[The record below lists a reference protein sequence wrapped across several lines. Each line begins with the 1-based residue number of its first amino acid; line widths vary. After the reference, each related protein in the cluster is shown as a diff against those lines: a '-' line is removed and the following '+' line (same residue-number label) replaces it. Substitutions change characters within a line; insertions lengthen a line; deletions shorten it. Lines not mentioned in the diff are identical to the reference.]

1 MISINT
7 NLSSFIIQSNLKT
20 STNGLNQ
27 AIERMTTG
35 FKLNHAKDNATNFSI
50 STSITTKLGAY
61 NTAEE
66 NAMMGLDMVQTA
78 SSSIQQMSNL
88 VSHLRSLTIESKNGT
103 LGTEALNAL
112 NSEASAI
119 IEELLRIQNS
129 TQYNGIYLL
138 NGNKSPNATTQPS
151 DAKFIKK
158 VEKYDT
164 TTMTK
169 LSDVSRYDV
178 LDAGTYS
185 ISTIDELDQLSYMN
199 NRGRIN
205 ANTEFVL
212 ANNIVFDGNELF
224 SPIGTDAHPFIAKFN
239 GNGYVI
245 ENLRINSSSKYAGL
259 FGCVQSSIIKNVGL
273 ENVAIDSSAS
283 GSLSGTGGLIG
294 GAIKVKTVIE
304 NCYTTGNISSTNGYT
319 GGLVGVCI
327 YADISSCYS
336 TCNISGNK
344 YVGGLAG
351 GYVLNSGNVEN
362 SCFAGTVEGDD
373 YVGGMFGNAMVN
385 NFNNCYVNGKVIG
398 KNSHCNGFVGG
409 NANYTR
415 FENSYVTQN
424 SGLKKSGLKNQELLS
439 NTKLNHLI
447 KTGALPDYQNIAPIL
462 ELNLQIGIN
471 DENVSTLPIL
481 FNTIDIEY
489 LQNLDLS
496 DNDALDIIDEVL
508 NDLNCKNVSLGAF
521 ENRLMSAIESIG
533 VSIDNLT
540 STQSTIRD
548 ADIANLSSEYIRNQ
562 ILQQAAATLLATA
575 NQTPAIALQLL

>member
-35 FKLNHAKDNATNFSI
+35 FKLNHAKDNAANFSI

-88 VSHLRSLTIESKNGT
+88 VSNLRSLTLESKNGT

-164 TTMTK
+164 TTTTK
-169 LSDVSRYDV
+169 LSDVSEDDV

-185 ISTIDELDQLSYMN
+185 ISTTDELIKLSRMN
-199 NRGRIN
+199 NRGKIN

-224 SPIGTDAHPFIAKFN
+224 SPIGTSENPFIANFN

-245 ENLRINSSSKYAGL
+245 ENLRINSSSNYVGL
-259 FGCVQSSIIKNVGL
+259 FGDVNGNNTIKNVGL
-273 ENVAIDSSAS
+273 ENVAIDSS
-283 GSLSGTGGLIG
+283 GSCTGGLIG
-294 GAIKVKTVIE
+294 RISGQNGTYTVIE
-304 NCYTTGNISSTNGYT
+304 NCYTTGNISNTSAYT
-319 GGLVGVCI
+319 GGLVGLDFFG
-327 YADISSCYS
+327 DISSCYS
-336 TCNISGNK
+336 TCEISGNGH
-344 YVGGLAG
+344 VGGLLGSAFIST
-351 GYVLNSGNVEN
+351 LNIEN
-362 SCFAGTVEGDD
+362 SCFAGSVKGKD
-373 YVGGMFGNAMVN
+373 YVGGMVGAGVLV
-385 NFNNCYVNGKVIG
+385 NFNNCYVNGKVKG
-398 KNSHCNGFVGG
+398 ANRRNGFVGG

-424 SGLKKSGLKNQELLS
+424 SGLKKSGLNNQELLS

-471 DENVSTLPIL
+471 DENASTLPIL
-481 FNTIDIEY
+481 FNTVDIEY

-508 NDLNCKNVSLGAF
+508 NDLNCKNVSLGAL

>member
-35 FKLNHAKDNATNFSI
+35 FKLNHAKDNAANFSI

-66 NAMMGLDMVQTA
+66 NAMMGLDLVQTA

-151 DAKFIKK
+151 NAKFIKK

-164 TTMTK
+164 TTTTK
-169 LSDVSRYDV
+169 LSDVSEDDV

-185 ISTIDELDQLSYMN
+185 ISTTDELFKLSKMN
-199 NRGRIN
+199 NSGKIN

-212 ANNIVFDGNELF
+212 ANNIVFDGNESF
-224 SPIGTDAHPFIAKFN
+224 SPIGTYANPFIANFN

-245 ENLRINSSSKYAGL
+245 ENLRINSSSDYIGL
-259 FGCVQSSIIKNVGL
+259 FGNVESEMIKNVGL
-273 ENVAIDSSAS
+273 ENVAIDSS
-283 GSLSGTGGLIG
+283 GSCTGGLIG
-294 GAIKVKTVIE
+294 RIAGTNGTHTAIE
-304 NCYTTGNISSTNGYT
+304 NCYTTGNISNTSEYT
-319 GGLVGVCI
+319 GGLVGL
-327 YADISSCYS
+327 DLFGNISSCYS
-336 TCNISGNK
+336 TCEMSGNERT
-344 YVGGLAG
+344 GGLLGSAFIST
-351 GYVLNSGNVEN
+351 LNIEN
-362 SCFAGTVEGDD
+362 SCFAGSVKGSS
-373 YVGGMFGNAMVN
+373 YVGGMVGSGVLV
-385 NFNNCYVNGKVIG
+385 NFNNCYVNGKVKG
-398 KNSHCNGFVGG
+398 GGPRNGFVGG

-471 DENVSTLPIL
+471 DENASTLPIL
-481 FNTIDIEY
+481 FNTADIEY

-508 NDLNCKNVSLGAF
+508 NDLNCKNVSLGAL